1 MNKKLWIFRYVWI
14 KATAASSAFLHVLNA
29 AIHLK
34 EDTFQRKIHLE
45 GTLADNYFLMSLM
58 FTLPQTNVSILE
70 NPILLVF
77 LFFDGL
83 CLFFSL
89 LCASLCLCNSDAWE
103 SKSLKKC
110 LNILHINKI
119 NKKHHHHHDHKKKPI
134 AAFSQQLQA
143 AEPLFV

>member
-1 MNKKLWIFRYVWI
+1 MIFLRNNLFCGNKNMWIFSYMWIKKLCIFRYVWI

-34 EDTFQRKIHLE
+34 EDTFQRKIYLE
-45 GTLADNYFLMSLM
+45 GTLVDNYNYIIIHITLVDNYCMFIM

-70 NPILLVF
+70 NPIVLVF

-89 LCASLCLCNSDAWE
+89 LRASLCLCNRDAWE
-103 SKSLKKC
+103 SKS
-110 LNILHINKI
+110 IKI
-119 NKKHHHHHDHKKKPI
+119 QWRK
-134 AAFSQQLQA
+134 
-143 AEPLFV
+143 